1 MTAALVATALAV
13 TGWSTTG
20 GIAAGAAE
28 PGGAW
33 SEFRP
38 GSEFVQTDS
47 LQTIDDVRALQD
59 DGSPAGGVRVA
70 VVTDDNGAAPGGL
83 DVTAVTA
90 DAGRVGA
97 LTSSLE
103 TVPGVLSAEVDTRIG
118 LAEDPYASLQYS
130 TATVRADRVRS
141 AATGAGVVV
150 AVIDTGVQST
160 HPDLRPTVAGGATRV
175 LRGTTFL
182 TPDGGGPN
190 LSGSPGT
197 ADSNGH
203 GTHVAGIIAAARDNG
218 IGVEGIAPDAQIL
231 PVRALDGSGFGWSS
245 DVAASIMWS
254 HQQGADVINLS
265 LAGPGQS
272 AAISAAIDAVSTD
285 ASRGK
290 APTAVIAAA
299 GNSGTF
305 YSQMWPA
312 AHPRVIAVGS
322 TDSLD
327 RVASSSS
334 QGSYLDVTA
343 PGVNIIS
350 TCAPTGYCY
359 RSGTSMASPLVAG
372 AAALLRQQDPR
383 RDGASIKSIL
393 ERSTFDV
400 EREGFDTASGWGR
413 VDIAT
418 ALDPARNPRVPR
430 PVRLPSGIVD
440 AVVAD
445 GRFVMVVGR
454 ATDPDD
460 TPIVS
465 VASTINGR
473 RTVRDV
479 WAIDGRWGIGY
490 DAEPGTH
497 SICVDM
503 LDTPT
508 RQPVWLGC
516 TDLLVK

>member
-1 MTAALVATALAV
+1 MVATALVV
-13 TGWSTTG
+13 TGWTATG
-20 GIAAGAAE
+20 PATVGAAE
-28 PGGAW
+28 P
-33 SEFRP
+33 SEP
-38 GSEFVQTDS
+38 GPGLALDERVAQTGS
-47 LQTIDDVRALQD
+47 LRTVDDVRALQD
-59 DGSPAGGVRVA
+59 DQDAAGGVRVA
-70 VVTDDNGAAPGGL
+70 VVTDDNGTAAGGL
-83 DVTAVTA
+83 DVTALTA
-90 DAGRVGA
+90 DPGQVEQ
-97 LTSSLE
+97 LTETLA

-118 LAEDPYASLQYS
+118 IAEDPYASQQYS
-130 TATVRADRVRS
+130 TAMVRADRVRS

-160 HPDLRPTVAGGATRV
+160 HADLAPTVAGGAPRV

-182 TPDGGGPN
+182 TPDSGRPN

-197 ADSNGH
+197 TDSNGH
-203 GTHVAGIIAAARDNG
+203 GTHVAGIIAAARGNG

-245 DVAASIMWS
+245 DIAASIMWS

-265 LAGPGQS
+265 LAGPGES
-272 AAISAAIDAVSTD
+272 ATISAAINSVSTD
-285 ASRGK
+285 TSRGK
-290 APTAVIAAA
+290 APTVVIAAA
-299 GNSGTF
+299 GNSGAN
-305 YSQMWPA
+305 YSLMWPA

-327 RVASSSS
+327 RVASTSSR
-334 QGSYLDVTA
+334 GSYLDVTA
-343 PGVNIIS
+343 PGVNILS
-350 TCAPTGYCY
+350 TCAPSGYCF

-372 AAALLRQQDPR
+372 AAALLRQQDPG
-383 RDGASIKSIL
+383 RDGAAIETIL

-400 EREGFDTASGWGR
+400 DRLGFDTSSGWGR
-413 VDIAT
+413 IDVAT

-440 AVVAD
+440 AVTTD

-465 VASTINGR
+465 VASTVNGR

-490 DAEPGTH
+490 NGEPGTH
-497 SICVDM
+497 RICVDV

-508 RQPVWLGC
+508 RRPVSLGC
-516 TDLLVK
+516 WERVVK